1 MRVLVLIAI
10 ALMGWAAHADEG
22 ESSYFG
28 GGFHLGV
35 GYNFVNYE
43 QRISDTGTDFTTDA
57 NDIRFLYLSFMSR
70 WNENLA
76 FLLYGSLGTVTFHDS
91 PSGVAQES
99 HTSMTGDANLE
110 ARITAGSHGE
120 REDWVP
126 TYILGVNADYL
137 PMVRA
142 PKSLAAGYEYGLVP
156 IVSPDVGVTTTVWG
170 SSSAWRNTVR
180 AGIPLVAGSGM
191 KVRSG
196 YWATAVTSYTF
207 GITPNFSMGVEG
219 VISYL
224 SLKLTERSKVTN
236 LDVEHTLTEFS
247 VGPRVFLNLGF

>member
-1 MRVLVLIAI
+1 MKLVLLLMTVLV
-10 ALMGWAAHADEG
+10 GFAAHADEG
-22 ESSYFG
+22 DSNYFG

-57 NDIRFLYLSFMSR
+57 SDIRFLYLSFMSR

-91 PSGVAQES
+91 PSGAAQES
-99 HTSMTGDANLE
+99 HSSLTGDANAE
-110 ARITAGSHGE
+110 ARITFGSHSE

-126 TYILGVNADYL
+126 TYILGINADYL
-137 PMVRA
+137 PLVRA

-156 IVSPDVGVTTTVWG
+156 VVSPDVGVTTTMWG
-170 SSSAWRNTVR
+170 SASAWRNTIRFGV
-180 AGIPLVAGSGM
+180 PLVSGSGM

-207 GITPNFSMGVEG
+207 GITSNFSMGVEG

-224 SLKLTERSKVTN
+224 SLKLSETSQVTN
-236 LDVEHTLTEFS
+236 LDVDHTITEFS
-247 VGPRVFLNLGF
+247 VGPRIFFNLGF